1 MTTGASALVVI
12 SSKATMITLSNTGA
26 RVDLQLRK
34 GAAFARTLT
43 YKVNGATTNI
53 SGYTFAAQIR
63 TVSGTLA
70 ATFTTAIVSAAAGTF
85 SISLTSAETSGLSTT
100 TEYKWDLEIT
110 ISGVV
115 TELLRGDVTVYEEV
129 TQ

>member
-1 MTTGASALVVI
+1 
-12 SSKATMITLSNTGA
+12 MITLSNAGA
-26 RVDLQLRK
+26 RVDLQIRR
-34 GAAFARTLT
+34 GGAFARTLT
-43 YKVNGATTNI
+43 YKVNGAITNI
-53 SGYTFAAQIR
+53 TGYTFAAQIR

-100 TEYKWDLEIT
+100 TEYKWDLEVT

-115 TELLRGDVTVYEEV
+115 TELLRGDVTVVDEV
-129 TQ
+129 TT

>member
-1 MTTGASALVVI
+1 MTTGATALVVI
-12 SSKATMITLSNTGA
+12 SSKVTMITLSNTGA

-53 SGYTFAAQIR
+53 SGYTFAAQVR

-70 ATFTTAIVSAAAGTF
+70 ATFTTAIVNAAAGTF
-85 SISLTSAETSGLSTT
+85 SIALTSAETAALSTT
-100 TEYKWDLEIT
+100 AEYKWDLEVT

-115 TELLRGDVTVYEEV
+115 SELLRGDVGVVDEV
-129 TQ
+129 TT

>member
-1 MTTGASALVVI
+1 MTTGALALVVI
-12 SSKATMITLSNTGA
+12 SSKVTMITLSNTGA

-43 YKVNGATTNI
+43 YKVNGAVTNI

-70 ATFTTAIVSAAAGTF
+70 ATFTTAIVNASTGTF
-85 SISLTSAETSGLSTT
+85 SIGLTDAQTSGLSTT
-100 TEYKWDLEIT
+100 TEYKWDLEVT

-115 TELLRGDVTVYEEV
+115 TELLRGDVTIYEEV

>member
-1 MTTGASALVVI
+1 
-12 SSKATMITLSNTGA
+12 MITLSNTGA

-70 ATFTTAIVSAAAGTF
+70 ATFTTSIVNAATGTF
-85 SISLTSAETSGLSTT
+85 SIGLTSSETAGLSTT
-100 TEYKWDLEIT
+100 TEYKWDLEVT

-115 TELLRGDVTVYEEV
+115 SERLRGDVTIADEV
-129 TQ
+129 TT

>member
-1 MTTGASALVVI
+1 
-12 SSKATMITLSNTGA
+12 MITLSNTGA

-34 GAAFARTLT
+34 GGAFARTLT

-70 ATFTTAIVSAAAGTF
+70 ATFTTAIVNAAAGTF
-85 SISLTSAETSGLSTT
+85 SISLTSAETAGLSTT
-100 TEYKWDLEIT
+100 TEYKWDLEVT
-110 ISGVV
+110 ISGVI